1 MARKRRRWR
10 WPKWRPGWLDLGP
23 PVGFGIILWEV
34 AHEGRLGPMGVGLGL
49 LGYRILA
56 GPLQI
61 TGRDDPPPIPPVEP
75 PALPPSDGKS

>member
-1 MARKRRRWR
+1 MARQMRWR
-10 WPKWRPGWLDLGP
+10 PTRADLYAV
-23 PVGFGIILWEV
+23 VGLGVIVYEV

-61 TGRDDPPPIPPVEP
+61 TGSDPPPPPDP
-75 PALPPSDGKS
+75 PPSLEVE

>member
-1 MARKRRRWR
+1 MARSRR
-10 WPKWRPGWLDLGP
+10 PAWRPTKADLYAA
-23 PVGFGIILWEV
+23 VGLGVIIYEV

-61 TGRDDPPPIPPVEP
+61 TGRDDPPALATPPPLPPVEAP
-75 PALPPSDGKS
+75 DEP

>member
-1 MARKRRRWR
+1 MARKRRRLV
-10 WPKWRPGWLDLGP
+10 WRPTKADLYAA
-23 PVGFGIILWEV
+23 VGLGVIIYEV

-61 TGRDDPPPIPPVEP
+61 GGQDDPPAPPP
-75 PALPPSDGKS
+75 LPPDKS